1 MNHVRCSSQG
11 RAWPLNNAYV
21 VGSIPTLLVAQNL
34 DQSGGSKEQREGDG
48 LRNYLG
54 VTLKIKWK
62 L

>member
-1 MNHVRCSSQG
+1 MEE
-11 RAWPLNNAYV
+11 A
-21 VGSIPTLLVAQNL
+21 
-34 DQSGGSKEQREGDG
+34 GGSKEQREGDG

>member
-1 MNHVRCSSQG
+1 MNNVRCSSLEERG
-11 RAWPLNNAYV
+11 LNAYV

-54 VTLKIKWK
+54 VTLKI
-62 L
+62 